1 MEIFRDIVLQTIEF
15 LTLTFGILGMTIS
28 LMLLFSPSLTQ
39 SLSDLLNRSIDVDK
53 RIKSVDKEI
62 QITEFFYDHHITMG
76 TLIVVGSAFS
86 LFSVF
91 FSLDILKF
99 ADILFGPGLN
109 MDITA
114 IIVISLTSIGKVGC
128 LAGLVFGCMLV
139 INPDLLKRIDNKMNT
154 WFTAKPWFDKLDES
168 SHSLDTFFF
177 GHPVAVGLTGAVMSI
192 FLIVLSLINLLR

>member
-1 MEIFRDIVLQTIEF
+1 MEILWDIVLQTIEF

-39 SLSDLLNRSIDVDK
+39 SLSDLLNRSIDIDK

-62 QITEFFYDHHITMG
+62 QITEFFYGHHITMG
-76 TLIVVGSAFS
+76 TLIVAGSAFS

-99 ADILFGPGLN
+99 AGILFGPGSN
-109 MDITA
+109 MDIIA

-128 LAGLVFGCMLV
+128 LAGLVFGVMLV
-139 INPDLLKRIDNKMNT
+139 FHPNLLKQIDSKMNT
-154 WFTAKPWFDKLDES
+154 WFTAKPLFDKLDKS
-168 SHSLDTFFF
+168 SHDMDTFIFR
-177 GHPVAVGLTGAVMSI
+177 HPVGFGITGAVISL
-192 FLIVLSLINLLR
+192 FLIALSLINLLE